1 MRQLEQAMLLV
12 KKAADDE
19 ALLAE
24 ILSSRHVSDEIFG
37 FHCQQAAEKLLK
49 ALLSQAGIGYPRT
62 HNLRLL
68 MDLLADAGHPLPVD
82 LAELDML
89 SPYGTMFRYEDL
101 PAEVELDRQM
111 LFKLVRSLHEFVE
124 KRFS

>member
-1 MRQLEQAMLLV
+1 MRQHEQAMLLV

-24 ILSSRHVSDEIFG
+24 ILSSSHVSDEIFG

-68 MDLLADAGHPLPVD
+68 MDLLADSGQPLPTD
-82 LAELDML
+82 LSELDIL
-89 SPYGTMFRYEDL
+89 TPYGTLFRYEDL
-101 PAEVELDRQM
+101 PAEVELDRET
-111 LFKLVRSLHEFVE
+111 LYKLVRSLHEFVE
-124 KRFS
+124 KRLF

>member
-1 MRQLEQAMLLV
+1 MRQHEQAMLLV

-37 FHCQQAAEKLLK
+37 FHCQQAVEKLLK
-49 ALLSQAGIGYPRT
+49 ALLSQAGIAYSRT

-68 MDLLADAGHPLPVD
+68 MDLLADSGRSLPPD
-82 LAELDML
+82 LDDLDML
-89 SPYGTMFRYEDL
+89 TPYGTLLRYEDL
-101 PAEVELDRQM
+101 PVDAELDRETFFM
-111 LFKLVRSLHEFVE
+111 RVKSLREFVE
-124 KRFS
+124 KRLF